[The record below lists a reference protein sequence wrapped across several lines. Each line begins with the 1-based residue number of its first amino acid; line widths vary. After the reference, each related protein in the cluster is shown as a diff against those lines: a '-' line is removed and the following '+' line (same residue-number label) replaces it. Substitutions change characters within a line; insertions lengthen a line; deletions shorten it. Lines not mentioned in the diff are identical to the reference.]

1 MSSAAM
7 RRMELLLLK
16 SDIDSALRYLSSKN
30 CFQIIFPDV
39 SPLPEAK
46 EKQTSA
52 AALAEASEEAYLA
65 RLDGAL
71 AKLGQ
76 LGTCLG
82 LRQEDMDLGAARL
95 PDEALLDE
103 IDKFTSS
110 CAENE
115 QVRLVQKRKLDDLEE
130 SLRELRA
137 FAGLSLPFEDI
148 SKLSFVSMRL
158 GKVDPEKI
166 PALDRSLDD
175 RAAIIP
181 MDNAG
186 SIVAVASRKGRFA
199 LETELAKAGF
209 VKMNMPPDF
218 RGVPAD
224 ALSALQTSYEEAKEN
239 VAALEARRKTEA
251 DRISPAWIVMLSSVK
266 LGRALKRVEK
276 KLEGTELVFRLAGW
290 VPSENV
296 ETLIKDFQ
304 SMFGDRIAIRLYDPE
319 DEEGN
324 PAQKGREV
332 PVLLKQSGFVSAF
345 QGIVLSYGTPVYGDI
360 DPTPFVAFFF
370 TFLFAIMFGDIGQG
384 AVILALGLL
393 ISKAEK
399 GLLRNYK
406 KYWPAFVAAGAG
418 SMFMGLLVGSFFSD
432 EKLLIPIERFLT
444 GLILGT
450 PRDRFL
456 DIMPSSSLGSMFYFF
471 GFTVGIGFLINSTG
485 LVINMINLARK
496 RKWGEA
502 LFSKTGLSGA
512 LLFWWA
518 SGMGVRVILGGK
530 LGWIDFIGLGLP
542 LLALFF
548 TKPLENA
555 MAAAERNH
563 GGGGASEA
571 RTGEDEKISVMDVL
585 VGGLV
590 EIIETLS
597 YYASNTMSFLRVA
610 AFALAHAVLSF
621 VVFTMAELVRTRAP
635 GGFFFQ
641 FIIFVVGNLII
652 ISLEGLIVTIQ
663 VIRLQYYEFF
673 SKFFTQTG
681 RAFDPIRF
689 EP

>member
-1 MSSAAM
+1 MSSTAM

-16 SDIDSALRYLSSKN
+16 SDIDSALRYLSSKH
-30 CFQIIFPDV
+30 CFQIIFPNAQTA
-39 SPLPEAK
+39 AK
-46 EKQTSA
+46 A
-52 AALAEASEEAYLA
+52 AEEAYLS

-76 LGTCLG
+76 IGKCLDLG
-82 LRQEDMDLGAARL
+82 QPDMDLGAARL
-95 PDEALLDE
+95 PDEPLLDE
-103 IDKFTSS
+103 IDKISSS
-110 CAENE
+110 CAETE
-115 QVRLVQKRKLDDLEE
+115 QVRLAQRRRLDDLEA

-148 SKLSFVSMRL
+148 GRLSFVALRL
-158 GKVDPEKI
+158 GKVDPDKI
-166 PALDRSLDD
+166 PFLERSLDT

-181 MDNAG
+181 MGDEG
-186 SIVAVASRKGRFA
+186 DIVAVASKKGRFA
-199 LETELAKAGF
+199 LETELAKVGF
-209 VKMNMPPDF
+209 IKMNVPEDF
-218 RGVPAD
+218 RGVPAE
-224 ALSALQTSYEEAKEN
+224 ALAALETSYEEAKEKTT
-239 VAALEARRKTEA
+239 AMDERRKA
-251 DRISPAWIVMLSSVK
+251 DAERIFPLWVGMYSSVK
-266 LGRALKRVEK
+266 LGQALKKVEK
-276 KLEGTELVFRLAGW
+276 KLDGTELVFRLDGW
-290 VPSENV
+290 VPSDSIQ
-296 ETLIKDFQ
+296 TLIGDLQ
-304 SMFGDRIAIRLYDPE
+304 AMFGDRIAIRLYDAE
-319 DEEGN
+319 DKEGDS
-324 PAQKGREV
+324 AKKSGDV
-332 PVLLKQSGFVSAF
+332 PVLLKQGGFVSAF

-384 AVILALGLL
+384 AVILGLGLL
-393 ISKAEK
+393 VSKSEK
-399 GLLRNYK
+399 GMLRNYR

-456 DIMPSSSLGSMFYFF
+456 DIMPSNSLGSMFYFF

-512 LLFWWA
+512 FLFWWA
-518 SGMGVRVILGGK
+518 SGMGLRIILGGK
-530 LGWIDFIGLGLP
+530 LGWIDFLGIGLP
-542 LLALFF
+542 LTALFLA
-548 TKPLENA
+548 KPLENA
-555 MAAAERNH
+555 MSMAARKH
-563 GGGGASEA
+563 GASVIPGGIADEQE
-571 RTGEDEKISVMDVL
+571 GEGEKGSIIDIV

-635 GGFFFQ
+635 GGVVFQ
-641 FIIFVVGNLII
+641 FVIFVIGNVII

-681 RAFDPIRF
+681 KAFDPIHF
-689 EP
+689 DS

>member
-1 MSSAAM
+1 MSSTAM

-30 CFQIIFPDV
+30 CFQIIFPETA
-39 SPLPEAK
+39 PPPETK
-46 EKQTSA
+46 EKQTA
-52 AALAEASEEAYLA
+52 AAAQAEASEEAYLA

-82 LRQEDMDLGAARL
+82 LGQGDMDLGAARL
-95 PDEALLDE
+95 PDDALLDD
-103 IDKFTSS
+103 IDRISSS

-115 QVRLVQKRKLDDLEE
+115 KVRLAQKRKLDDLEE

-148 SKLSFVSMRL
+148 GKLSFVSMRL
-158 GKVDPEKI
+158 GKVDPDKI
-166 PALDRSLDD
+166 PALDRALDD

-181 MDNAG
+181 LDDSG

-209 VKMNMPPDF
+209 VRMNIPPDF

-224 ALSALQTSYEEAKEN
+224 ALIALQTSYEEAKEN
-239 VAALEARRKTEA
+239 LAALESRRKAEA
-251 DRISPAWIVMLSSVK
+251 ERVSPAWIAMLSSVK
-266 LGRALKRVEK
+266 LGRALKKVEK

-290 VPSENV
+290 VPSESV
-296 ETLIKDFQ
+296 ETLINDFQ

-324 PAQKGREV
+324 SAPKGREV

-370 TFLFAIMFGDIGQG
+370 TFLFAIMFGDLGQG
-384 AVILALGLL
+384 AVILGLGFL

-399 GLLRNYK
+399 GFLRGYR
-406 KYWPAFVAAGAG
+406 KYWPAFIAAGAG
-418 SMFMGLLVGSFFSD
+418 SMFMGLLVGSLFSD
-432 EKLLIPIERFLT
+432 EKLLIPVERFLT

-456 DIMPSSSLGSMFYFF
+456 DIMPSNSLGSMFYFF

-485 LVINMINLARK
+485 LVINMINLGRK
-496 RKWGEA
+496 KKWGEA
-502 LFSKTGLSGA
+502 LFSKTGLSGS

-555 MAAAERNH
+555 IAAAARKRS
-563 GGGGASEA
+563 GGESSGETGQESEKASV
-571 RTGEDEKISVMDVL
+571 IDVL

-635 GGFFFQ
+635 GGVFFQ
-641 FIIFVVGNLII
+641 FLIFVVGNLII

-681 RAFDPIRF
+681 RAFDPLRF